1 MRAVDRRRSSSP
13 VPFPGQR
20 HLPRLFPLRL
30 RLRLHLHLQLHRL
43 LLLLLLLLE
52 TLAMT
57 WPFSVYGAEPADR
70 EPLRLT
76 PPTEF
81 IGRPVARVTFTAP
94 PSEDRDELAR
104 LIGIGSGT
112 PYSPGLVRRAVRLL
126 HQLDRFD
133 NIYVRAARVRGQVEL
148 EFVLPPR
155 RVVRAIEMG
164 EVRALSAT
172 EIESIL
178 GLSVG
183 RVLDDRTLADRRKAL
198 TEVLRRRGYRSAAV
212 GLATERLD
220 LEGGTKI
227 IVRIDEGPT
236 TVLRTLVIEGAPG
249 VALWKLRS
257 RIAAAPGEVLDLVR
271 LEASLGAV
279 QKYYR
284 GRGFLDARVDEPEVR
299 ELDERAQGRPL
310 ADVVVRVY
318 AGPRV
323 EIRFRGHRA
332 VSTSWLMSDA
342 SVLAE
347 SGTGPAGLLEVK
359 ERVIA
364 RYALLGYYRVRV
376 APAVR
381 VTADRRKKQIL
392 FSIKEGP
399 RGRVASLKFP
409 GSTVFS
415 EEELDECVHD
425 SIVAALG
432 AALDRP
438 GVDPEVVALS
448 MGDRSLRKP
457 RDTPQPST
465 TPPDPERTWP
475 FQRRRTLVYLEKAYR
490 SAADVVADRYRSRG
504 YQNVRVDR
512 PVVRPRPGGRLLDV
526 SMEIDEGI
534 EWRID
539 AVAFTG
545 HEAVGGAEL
554 LTTSGLE
561 PGEEGGQPL
570 SFTAIEEGRRAI
582 LRTYR
587 ERGFLYASVGATLRD
602 VPERGR
608 RGGGLSLVET
618 STAARYSPEVLCR
631 ASVARNAPYC
641 PVQVVFSINEGPKV
655 KVGKIVVRG
664 VERTEEALVRDG
676 VILEEGRFLRES
688 DMTTSRAN
696 LLRLGVF
703 DRVSVRPLDED
714 EVLPVK
720 DVLAQVHERTHLSFE
735 VGAGASTEEGIRLFS
750 SFGHANLLGR
760 AIRFQANAK
769 LNLQPNAFL
778 FVYNDLIRD
787 AIRSFYDEFSAF
799 ERIERE
805 TAVGLSFPRLL
816 GLPRGFSGGVDLSVL
831 RRIEPTF
838 VEDARIMTLIGHY
851 KGLKPTLFGKARPLT
866 LQLRADFDWS
876 DVRCNEA
883 LISTENVGR
892 TADLC
897 GADRPLSG
905 TSIYVNAG
913 PRVSFDLRDD
923 PLDPRAG
930 VYAEVE
936 TTFAKGL
943 DPGSPDYWKLEGQ
956 LNVYLPLSRGGTI
969 LAFSL
974 IGRRLFPFG
983 AEEIPINRRYFA
995 GGRSTVRGY
1004 PEQSLFPQ
1012 DTPRDDAGVVLSAV
1026 SPGGEL
1032 LVASKSEIRLPVFSS
1047 VSIVGFVDVGDLFI
1061 DANRFTLNRK
1071 TPMGAGAG
1079 VRVATPVGPIA
1090 VDVGVP
1096 LNPRGDPGEQS
1107 WTLHFAIRSF

>member
-1 MRAVDRRRSSSP
+1 MQKGRGATASTIASM
-13 VPFPGQR
+13 
-20 HLPRLFPLRL
+20 
-30 RLRLHLHLQLHRL
+30 L
-43 LLLLLLLLE
+43 LLVALS
-52 TLAMT
+52 
-57 WPFSVYGAEPADR
+57 FSAASVFPTRARAQASADS

-76 PPTEF
+76 SPTEF
-81 IGRPVARVTFTAP
+81 IGRTISRVTFTAP
-94 PSEDRDELAR
+94 PSENRDELAR
-104 LIGIGSGT
+104 LIGIAAGT

-133 NIYVRAARVRGQVEL
+133 NVYVRAARVGGHVEL

-155 RVVRAIEMG
+155 RVVRAIEMAD
-164 EVRALSAT
+164 VRVLSAA

-198 TEVLRRRGYRSAAV
+198 TDVLRRRGYRSAAV

-227 IVRIDEGPT
+227 IVRIDGGPT

-249 VALWKLRS
+249 VALWRLRS

-284 GRGFLDARVDEPEVR
+284 ARGYLDARVDEPEVR
-299 ELDERAQGRPL
+299 ELDESAQGRPL
-310 ADVVVRVY
+310 ADLVLRVY

-323 EIRFRGHRA
+323 EVRFHGHRA
-332 VSTSWLMSDA
+332 VSTSLLMSDA
-342 SVLAE
+342 AVLAE

-364 RYALLGYYRVRV
+364 RYALRGYYRVRV

-381 VTADRRKKQIL
+381 VTPDRRRKEIL
-392 FSIKEGP
+392 FSIDEGP
-399 RGRVASLKFP
+399 RGRVASLTFP
-409 GSTVFS
+409 GSTVFT
-415 EEELDECVHD
+415 EDELDACVHD
-425 SIVAALG
+425 SIVSTLG

-457 RDTPQPST
+457 RDTPLPST
-465 TPPDPERTWP
+465 APPDPERTWP
-475 FQRRRTLVYLEKAYR
+475 FQRRRTLVYIDKAYR
-490 SAADVVADRYRSRG
+490 SAADVVADLYRTRG
-504 YQNVRVDR
+504 YQNVRVKR

-526 SMEIDEGI
+526 SMAIDEGI

-539 AVAFTG
+539 AVSFTG
-545 HEAVGGAEL
+545 HEAVDGSEL
-554 LTTSGLE
+554 LTTTSLE
-561 PGEEGGQPL
+561 PGQEGGQPL

-582 LRTYR
+582 LKAYR
-587 ERGFLYASVGATLRD
+587 ERGFLYASVNATLRD

-608 RGGGLSLVET
+608 IGVGGRLSLVET
-618 STAARYSPEVLCR
+618 STSARYSPEVLCR
-631 ASVARNAPYC
+631 AAVARDAPYC
-641 PVQVVFSINEGPKV
+641 PVQVVFAINEGPKV
-655 KVGKIVVRG
+655 EVGKIVVRG
-664 VERTEEALVRDG
+664 LERTDEALVRDG
-676 VILEEGRFLRES
+676 VILEEGRILRES
-688 DMTTSRAN
+688 DMTTSRTN

-750 SFGHANLLGR
+750 SFGHANLFGR

-769 LNLQPNAFL
+769 VNLQPNAFL

-805 TAVGLSFPRLL
+805 TAVGFSFPRIL

-851 KGLKPTLFGKARPLT
+851 KGLKPMLLGKARPLT

-883 LISTENVGR
+883 LISSEFVGR
-892 TADLC
+892 TEDLC

-905 TSIYVNAG
+905 TSIYVSAG

-923 PLDPRAG
+923 PLDPQAG

-956 LNVYLPLSRGGTI
+956 INAYLPLSRGGTI

-974 IGRRLFPFG
+974 IGKRLFPFG
-983 AEEIPINRRYFA
+983 TEEIPINRRYFA

-1012 DTPRDDAGVVLSAV
+1012 DTPRDDAGRVLSAV

-1032 LVASKSEIRLPVFSS
+1032 LVAAKSEIRLPVFSS
-1047 VSIVGFVDVGDLFI
+1047 VSVVGFLDIGDLFI
-1061 DANRFTLNRK
+1061 DVNNFTLNRK

-1090 VDVGVP
+1090 VDMGVP